1 MLLKMYLRVQMNVKP
16 GQLKIESISESANG
30 KTKNAFQVRLMI
42 QFRVNLIT
50 QLELHLKVNFNIYIC
65 KDAQEGAPDVALK
78 STLLVHLSCTCSC
91 NCQCTRVYKM
101 IQHFKEPLKMHKKV
115 TIRMHLTLHLM
126 VHLKVHWS
134 V

>member
-30 KTKNAFQVRLMI
+30 KTKNAFQVRL
-42 QFRVNLIT
+42 T